1 MAKEELISVYAT
13 VEANLSNGMY
23 SCKLVDSDRKI
34 QARLCG
40 KMTKRHIRIM
50 VGDTVSCEISP
61 YDLTKGRITWR
72 HQVNNGQIV
81 ARGKEQSSFNSI
93 KRKTGEKHWRGRK

>member
-1 MAKEELISVYAT
+1 MAKEELISVHAS
-13 VEANLSNGMY
+13 VEGNLSNGLY
-23 SCKLVDSDRKI
+23 ACKLVDTGQEL

-50 VGDTVSCEISP
+50 VGDTVSVEISP
-61 YDLTKGRITWR
+61 YDLTKGRITYR
-72 HQVNNGQIV
+72 HQVINGEIV
-81 ARGKEQSSFNSI
+81 ARGEEQNSFNSI